1 MFYYYE
7 DCPVCGN
14 EIGVV
19 AHKGDIRRCPYCH
32 QLYIVKYENKTR
44 KILEE
49 YQAYLL
55 KQNAKAH
62 QSQ

>member
-55 KQNAKAH
+55 KQNSKAH
-62 QSQ
+62 